1 MIRHIFRTLA
11 GTVAFLLATAA
22 GHADNT
28 VPKKSAVS
36 KAAEI
41 SSPVSAIAVQTPVSK
56 IVPEAQSSV
65 LRNKLFV
72 YHTYKPENASDLT
85 IILMHGSG
93 GDEESLVSLA
103 SKIAPRATLI
113 GIRGRVTQDGKNRW
127 YKRITPISFDQQDI
141 REEADAFA
149 AFISDLAKKQ
159 KIDLDRAIFLGYSN
173 GANLLS
179 SLSLLHPEIV
189 HRAVLL
195 RAMTVLNQ
203 IPAVSL
209 KNSNFLTIAGQTDK
223 LYAPFAPALED
234 TLRKRGANVEAHM
247 IPSNHGLGAEDVKIV
262 AQWISSSGQM
272 ASRTK

>member
-1 MIRHIFRTLA
+1 MIRHAFRALTGA
-11 GTVAFLLATAA
+11 AALLTFTAA
-22 GHADNT
+22 GFADNT

-36 KAAEI
+36 TAAEI
-41 SSPVSAIAVQTPVSK
+41 SSPVTANAAQSAVSK
-56 IVPEAQSSV
+56 IVPETQSSI

-72 YHTYKPENASDLT
+72 HHVYKPENASDQT

-93 GDEESLVSLA
+93 GNEQSLVSLA

-149 AFISDLAKKQ
+149 AFVSDFATQQ
-159 KIDLDRAIFLGYSN
+159 KIDLDRTIFLGYSN

-195 RAMTVLNQ
+195 RPMTVLNQ

-209 KNSNFLTIAGQTDK
+209 KNSNFLTIAGRTDK

-262 AQWISSSGQM
+262 AEWIASTGQV
-272 ASRTK
+272 ASQTR